1 MRICTCSNNNLN
13 TFSQKGLRPCV
24 DDWPTAIVVVAAA
37 AHRIWPQAVINLA
50 KIMPQPEADEHG
62 EELDLI
68 TLGSRLRNVEYVDSS
83 LKIKNAYV
91 VRSCLDSNF

>member
-37 AHRIWPQAVINLA
+37 AHRIWPQAVINLG
-50 KIMPQPEADEHG
+50 KIMQQPEAG

-91 VRSCLDSNF
+91 VRSCLDSIF